1 MSRNS
6 VPSNVRVSVQFTK
19 STVFAGEDVECTITF
34 KNIARE
40 NNERSM
46 VGTTQ
51 NNGPASQRKV
61 TPITTTNRPPP
72 ATRNSSYG
80 PNIPAH
86 LKKGHR
92 ATLSAASS
100 RQTGATLQEGRV
112 AESNV
117 AVLPK
122 QKHGKSLSIISMGME
137 GLSGGGEPARNVSEG
152 AWKAIRAHGRT
163 SSLQVVPRRGSKGSN
178 SYSVGYSPA
187 MLAEAPKPT
196 RPSRPLSMRATPA
209 GSKKTRRASPG
220 TLQQNFRFPATDPE
234 VTITSPGDPE
244 SAISPT
250 TQMPFRNPSPR
261 LLDSE
266 STSNPIARLISESSA
281 NGTSR
286 SSLDL
291 LSNNSDETL
300 ASEYAPQLQS
310 RFLQPRPSH
319 LRNGSRPGGREP
331 LRGPETIMMGYAQV
345 MGSFTL
351 DGSLVNQAP
360 FEEVKRKGVV
370 GGHGGGGVVGVERT
384 KRESGLFGA
393 LGWNSIGESLG
404 GILGTGELSSIKE
417 MRGIA
422 GSKSIPLV
430 TTPHSILFVDLRL
443 APGESKSYTYS
454 FALPRGLPP
463 SHKGRAMKVSYHLT
477 IGTQRA
483 SKGKDQQLRSIDVPF
498 RVFGSVTP
506 RGEILGHDLMS
517 PYILLR
523 DIAKTALISNANS
536 RPKKPPDS
544 KASTEFMNYINLLL
558 EEHRQ
563 STSGLLSPT
572 YPGAGGVGSTRRHS
586 SVAEE
591 PRTMKESIDL
601 AILRSNQRSSEGG
614 KSMSNKFDIARSG
627 LKVATL
633 QFPRPSYRLGE
644 TIHLVIDFREAKIPT
659 YAVQVVL
666 ETSENVDEAIVM
678 RSAGSIY
685 RYTRKVHAD
694 LAENAL
700 FAQRLA
706 FSLLV
711 PANATP
717 EFVTSGVSL
726 EWRVRVE
733 FVTPR
738 LTADRVDERFE
749 ELLEEV
755 ARDEKRGVTFQGV
768 EGLKVETFQ
777 VEVPVRVYGA
787 VVGGRGEWDVE
798 GLAV

>member
-1 MSRNS
+1 MSRNP
-6 VPSNVRVSVQFTK
+6 VPSNIRVSVQFTK
-19 STVFAGEDVECTITF
+19 STVFSGEDVECTITF

-40 NNERSM
+40 NGERSPARSL
-46 VGTTQ
+46 Q
-51 NNGPASQRKV
+51 NHGQASQRKV
-61 TPITTTNRPPP
+61 PAVQTANRPLP
-72 ATRNSSYG
+72 ASQNPSYG

-92 ATLSAASS
+92 ATLSTASS
-100 RQTGATLQEGRV
+100 RQSYATLQEGMV
-112 AESNV
+112 KENEP
-117 AVLPK
+117 LK
-122 QKHGKSLSIISMGME
+122 QKNGRSLSITSAGTE
-137 GLSGGGEPARNVSEG
+137 GTSGGGEPTRNVSEG
-152 AWKAIRAHGRT
+152 AWKSVRAHGRT
-163 SSLQVVPRRGSKGSN
+163 SSLQVVPRRGSRGSN
-178 SYSVGYSPA
+178 SPHVGFSPVVPA
-187 MLAEAPKPT
+187 DAPKFT
-196 RPSRPLSMRATPA
+196 RPSRPTSMRAVTTGTKQPL
-209 GSKKTRRASPG
+209 RASPG
-220 TLQQNFRFPATDPE
+220 TLQQNFSFPAADPE

-244 SAISPT
+244 SATSPT
-250 TQMPFRNPSPR
+250 TQLPFRNPSPR
-261 LLDSE
+261 LHDSE
-266 STSNPIARLISESSA
+266 SNLNPITRLISESSA

-291 LSNNSDETL
+291 MSNNSDETM
-300 ASEYAPQLQS
+300 ASEYIAQPQS
-310 RFLQPRPSH
+310 RFLLPRPPH
-319 LRNGSRPGGREP
+319 VRNGSRLGVRERP
-331 LRGPETIMMGYAQV
+331 RGPETIMMGYAQV

-454 FALPRGLPP
+454 FLLPRGLPP

-483 SKGKDQQLRSIDVPF
+483 GKDKDQQIRSIDVPF

-506 RGEILGHDLMS
+506 GGEILGHDLMT
-517 PYILLR
+517 PYIILSDL
-523 DIAKTALISNANS
+523 AKTALISSPNS
-536 RPKKPPDS
+536 RPKKPPDP
-544 KASTEFMNYINLLL
+544 KHAAEFMEYISLLL
-558 EEHRQ
+558 EEKNQ
-563 STSGLLSPT
+563 SHSALLSPT
-572 YPGAGGVGSTRRHS
+572 SPSAGNRTTRRHS

-601 AILRSNQRSSEGG
+601 AILRSNQRSTEG
-614 KSMSNKFDIARSG
+614 KPMSNKFNIARFG
-627 LKVATL
+627 FTVATL
-633 QFPRPSYRLGE
+633 HLPRPSYRLGE
-644 TIHLVIDFREAKIPT
+644 TIHLVIDFREAKVPT
-659 YAVQVVL
+659 YAVQVIL
-666 ETSENVDEAIVM
+666 ETSEIVDESIAM
-678 RSAGSIY
+678 RSAGSIH
-685 RYTRKVHAD
+685 RYTRKIHAD
-694 LAENAL
+694 LAESAL

-717 EFVTSGVSL
+717 EFVTTGVSL
-726 EWRVRVE
+726 NWRVIVE

-738 LTADRVDERFE
+738 VSPGMVEEGFE

-755 ARDEKRGVTFQGV
+755 ARDEKRGVTLQGV
-768 EGLKVETFQ
+768 ENLRVETFQ

-798 GLAV
+798 DLVV

>member
-1 MSRNS
+1 MYLRGLGKLQGRMAGR
-6 VPSNVRVSVQFTK
+6 RVCSLCHGEGVKAVTPLMLVGRSICTKDPYLTLLTGTLSPTQSSVQ
-19 STVFAGEDVECTITF
+19 
-34 KNIARE
+34 
-40 NNERSM
+40 
-46 VGTTQ
+46 
-51 NNGPASQRKV
+51 AS
-61 TPITTTNRPPP
+61 
-72 ATRNSSYG
+72 
-80 PNIPAH
+80 
-86 LKKGHR
+86 
-92 ATLSAASS
+92 
-100 RQTGATLQEGRV
+100 
-112 AESNV
+112 
-117 AVLPK
+117 PK
-122 QKHGKSLSIISMGME
+122 I
-137 GLSGGGEPARNVSEG
+137 
-152 AWKAIRAHGRT
+152 
-163 SSLQVVPRRGSKGSN
+163 
-178 SYSVGYSPA
+178 GYSPA
-187 MLAEAPKPT
+187 IPAEAPKPT
-196 RPSRPLSMRATPA
+196 RPSRPLSMRAATTGTKQA
-209 GSKKTRRASPG
+209 LRVSPG

-234 VTITSPGDPE
+234 VTVTSPGDPE

-250 TQMPFRNPSPR
+250 TQLPFRNPSPR
-261 LLDSE
+261 LQDSE
-266 STSNPIARLISESSA
+266 STLNPMARLISESSA

-291 LSNNSDETL
+291 MSNNSDETL
-300 ASEYAPQLQS
+300 ASEYVPQPQS
-310 RFLQPRPSH
+310 RFLQLRPSH
-319 LRNGSRPGGREP
+319 LRNGSRLGVREP
-331 LRGPETIMMGYAQV
+331 PRGPETIMMGYVQV

-370 GGHGGGGVVGVERT
+370 GGLGGGGVVGVERT
-384 KRESGLFGA
+384 KRESGLFGS

-404 GILGTGELSSIKE
+404 GILGAGELSSIKE

-443 APGESKSYTYS
+443 VPGESKSYTYS

-483 SKGKDQQLRSIDVPF
+483 GKGKDQQIRSVDIPF

-523 DIAKTALISNANS
+523 DLAKTSSISSPNS

-544 KASTEFMNYINLLL
+544 MASTEFMNYIDTLLDDQT
-558 EEHRQ
+558 Q
-563 STSGLLSPT
+563 SNSGLLSPT
-572 YPGAGGVGSTRRHS
+572 SPGAGTASARRHS
-586 SVAEE
+586 SIAEE
-591 PRTMKESIDL
+591 PRAMKESIDL
-601 AILRSNQRSSEGG
+601 AILRSNQRSTEG
-614 KSMSNKFDIARSG
+614 KNMSNKFDIARSG

-633 QFPRPSYRLGE
+633 HFPRPSYRLGE

-685 RYTRKVHAD
+685 RYTRKVHAEM
-694 LAENAL
+694 AENAL

-738 LTADRVDERFE
+738 LTSERVGDGFE

-755 ARDEKRGVTFQGV
+755 ARDERRGVTFQGV

-787 VVGGRGEWDVE
+787 IVGGRGEWDVE